1 MHDPAVMRL
10 FGATP
15 ELLRK
20 IFTNEEIAPDE
31 TAQVAADKDN
41 VVNPAPGLAAFKKR
55 TENRIRARVLAGI
68 GENLRNSRAMMA
80 VDLAADGLPIQKET
94 VPLMLWACGKIN
106 VQTLYSSLKTD
117 LGVDGAARFFQKTDQ
132 EDVLKVD
139 SVRIAEIPIDLVKSY
154 LTRRHAAMDALW
166 SNLWPLFKYDPR
178 GVDDV
183 TELRADALTQRV
195 DMMAEDYNYRHFW
208 SQCRR
213 QMLLYGFSM
222 AFVRSSWDK
231 QIGWRMSPNNLG
243 ADPKTVEDIES
254 YVAREGVDFVNPH
267 PSRIFY
273 DIASP
278 LANIN
283 SDTGPRYVGYWDIV
297 PFGDL
302 VDPTT
307 NYYNLKET
315 FTTNGWIDLT
325 TKYASFFGYYF
336 NPTVM
341 KFPDLGDKGEIDAL
355 ANDRDARVGKY
366 STEAKDVGCLLTQ
379 YFEKINPKQEKICD
393 YDCDVWMRLTVAG
406 DCTVIGGEFL
416 PSLPGVYGGVNCND
430 SRAANQSMGMQL
442 LGYQDHASNIVTQML
457 QQLRMSM
464 QQLVLIDSD
473 SLDAATVA
481 DLKKS
486 ASNKDY
492 WIDPKVF
499 IYSATKLK
507 DLGIL
512 DPRQA
517 FAIVQPQLGNAVDGG
532 LKMLSQL
539 LNLADR
545 LLILSPNELGQPNPR
560 EISAREVQEV
570 STSVQSIYSFINQGP
585 REQIAA
591 AKKTI
596 YESLIGCATQSFKV
610 PALKRYTRA
619 VVLAAGFKVSD
630 NVKPQVGKDGQPVA
644 PDDDILPLQTP
655 VMGNLRD
662 LVYDYYFDSRDG
674 SERAIS
680 AQGAQ
685 VVQQLLGNMLKVPG
699 VSQKM
704 GWNAIAEAMNV
715 TIRMSGAPWNF
726 QFDTVVGGDDTMP
739 DSNPQDPQTAQGIQV
754 LSQQIQKIEMILAQ
768 VLHVPASAFQAGAAP
783 GAPGQAAAPGG
794 PPGPAA
800 APGPAG
806 PPPGAAPAPPGA
818 PPQAAS
824 GPSLQEPQ
832 AA

>member
-1 MHDPAVMRL
+1 MRF

-15 ELLRK
+15 ELLRD
-20 IFTNEEIAPDE
+20 IFTTTAIAPDE

-41 VVNPAPGLAAFKKR
+41 VVKPLPGKAAFKKR

-106 VQTLYSSLKTD
+106 VQNLHASLKQE
-117 LGVDGAARFFQKTDQ
+117 LGEGGCSRFFEKTDQ
-132 EDVLKVD
+132 DDVLKVN
-139 SVRIAEIPIDLVKSY
+139 SVRISETPVDLVKSY

-166 SNLWPLFKYDPR
+166 DNLWPLFKYDPR

-222 AFVRSSWDK
+222 AFVRSAWDK
-231 QIGWRMSPNNLG
+231 QTGWRMKPNNTG
-243 ADPKTVEDIES
+243 ADPKQVEDIES
-254 YVAREGVDFVNPH
+254 YTAREGVDFVNPH

-283 SDTGPRYVGYWDIV
+283 TDTGPRYVGYWDIV

-302 VDPTT
+302 VDPSA
-307 NYYNLKET
+307 NFFNLKET

-325 TKYASFFGYYF
+325 TKYAAFFGYYF

-341 KFPDLGDKGEIDAL
+341 KFPDLGDGAEISAL
-355 ANDRDARVGKY
+355 ANDRNARVGKY

-379 YFEKINPKQEKICD
+379 YFEKINPKQEGICA

-416 PSLPGVYGGVNCND
+416 PSGPGCYGAVNWND
-430 SRAANQSMGMQL
+430 GRAANQSMGMQL
-442 LGYQDHASNIVTQML
+442 LSYQDQASNIVTQMI

-464 QQLVLIDSD
+464 QQLVLIDED
-473 SLDAATVA
+473 SLSADTVKE
-481 DLKKS
+481 LKKS
-486 ASNKDY
+486 AQNKDW
-492 WIDPKVF
+492 WIDPKIF

-507 DLGIL
+507 DIGIL

-517 FAIVQPQLGNAVDGG
+517 FAIVQPQLSQALDGG

-560 EISAREVQEV
+560 EVSAREVQEV

-585 REQIAA
+585 REQIAT
-591 AKKTI
+591 AKRVI
-596 YESLIGCATQSFKV
+596 YESLIGCATQSFTV

-619 VVLAAGFKVSD
+619 VVEAAGFKVSG
-630 NVKPQVGKDGQPVA
+630 NVKPKTGKDGLPVA
-644 PDDDILPLQTP
+644 PEDDVLPIQVP

-662 LVYDYYFDSRDG
+662 LVYNYYFDSRDG
-674 SERAIS
+674 AERAVS

-699 VSQKM
+699 VAQKM
-704 GWNAIAEAMNV
+704 GWNDIAGGLNV
-715 TIRMSGAPWNF
+715 VLRMSGAPWNF
-726 QFDTVVGGDDTMP
+726 QFQTTVGGDDTMP
-739 DSNPQDPQTAQGIQV
+739 DSNPQDPQTAQGLQAI
-754 LSQQIQKIEMILAQ
+754 SQQVQKIEMILAQ
-768 VLHVPASAFQAGAAP
+768 VLHVPASAFQAGAPA
-783 GAPGQAAAPGG
+783 GQPGQP
-794 PPGPAA
+794 
-800 APGPAG
+800 PAG
-806 PPPGAAPAPPGA
+806 AQPGAAPAPGA
-818 PPQAAS
+818 PPPGQPPPAAAPAAT